1 MSDLSYIK
9 DHWQEIAVINKARNL
24 GRDAGEAAGS
34 WAADGSTDAEYAL
47 RTIQQLE
54 DGDPEAWGYLPEI
67 PNLSGE
73 WADSPTPRSLADDL
87 GIDPESDLLEAACE
101 AWEEGVSETFEDACI
116 RELRNVVT
124 DEIASREAGLL
135 GE

>member
-34 WAADGSTDAEYAL
+34 WAADGNTDASAADRVL
-47 RTIQQLE
+47 TMLE
-54 DGDPEAWGYLPEI
+54 DGDPQAWDYLPRI

-73 WADSPTPRSLADDL
+73 MADDPTPRTLADDL

-101 AWEEGVSETFEDACI
+101 AWEDGVFQTFELACE
-116 RELRNVVT
+116 RELRMV
-124 DEIASREAGLL
+124 L
-135 GE
+135 GD